1 MLLVLFLLVFTPYI
15 AVLGTAVPV
24 GYVAYAVA
32 AFLFLVRGRISKE
45 SASNDLL
52 LITCLTF
59 SVYCVSIFLLHML
72 TSGQA
77 DMRLL
82 RLAVDPIILILTA
95 RYVIV
100 RLSLPS
106 GALDAYRLV
115 WLLTALLAVN
125 SASIYLC
132 FFSDGFRSVFY
143 QIVVVNPKLFEYPIP
158 RYGGFLYD
166 GFSYS
171 STLMAMISI
180 VCHSIYSRYGLRR
193 RSLVILL
200 VHLASIPSSMLAG
213 RAGFLMLLAYFGVY
227 TLLNLRVAIAS
238 LMRSPRPAFTGAL
251 LIMLSVGLV
260 NWIYVADSRRSE
272 VFRHSVRIYTDF
284 VESGAFFD
292 YTAQELTEHHYFI
305 PDSAYA
311 LLFGEGYLFNWPAGM
326 TRPDPGVTL
335 GIFGFGVLGLSLL
348 YLVLASPVLA
358 SIAAWRTAQ
367 GARLRLA
374 PSPMAHAVAFA
385 ASFVALTFKDAYI
398 FYPYPH
404 FLLFFVFYYTVI
416 GSSAGHRSLVTVS
429 QRAAAPV

>member
-1 MLLVLFLLVFTPYI
+1 MLLVLFLLVFAPYI
-15 AVLGTAVPV
+15 AILGTAIPV

-32 AFLFLVRGRISKE
+32 AFLFLTRGRISRE
-45 SASNDLL
+45 SAVNDLL
-52 LITCLTF
+52 LITCLAF

-95 RYVIV
+95 RYVVV

-125 SASIYLC
+125 SASIYLS
-132 FFSDGFRSVFY
+132 FFFDGFRSVFY
-143 QIVVVNPKLFEYPIP
+143 QIVAVNPKLFEYPIP

-180 VCHSIYSRYGLRR
+180 VCHSVYSRYGLRR
-193 RSLVILL
+193 HSLAILL

-227 TLLNLRVAIAS
+227 TVLNLRVAIAS
-238 LMRSPRPAFTGAL
+238 LMRSPWPAFTGAL
-251 LIMLSVGLV
+251 AIMLSIGLI
-260 NWIYVADSRRSE
+260 NWIYVADSRLSE

-292 YTAQELTEHHYFI
+292 YTAQELTEHHYFL
-305 PDSAYA
+305 PESAYA
-311 LLFGEGYLFNWPAGM
+311 QLFGEGYLFNWPAGM

-348 YLVLASPVLA
+348 YLVLVSPVLA
-358 SIAAWRTAQ
+358 SIAAWRTAK
-367 GARLRLA
+367 GARRQPA
-374 PSPMAHAVAFA
+374 PSSIAHAVALV

-404 FLLFFVFYYTVI
+404 FLLFFIFYYTVI
-416 GSSAGHRSLVTVS
+416 GSAPSHRLLATVP
-429 QRAAAPV
+429 QRASAPV